1 MFSFYLMLLK
11 TNLFHEVHIII
22 VLQSS
27 WGKFF
32 RLHREIRNDD
42 FFKNMLK
49 ILKTASSK
57 IGEEW
62 KKNYSLTLRNNADT
76 KLH

>member
-1 MFSFYLMLLK
+1 MFSFYLVLLK

-42 FFKNMLK
+42 LLKNMLK
-49 ILKTASSK
+49 VLKTASSQ

-62 KKNYSLTLRNNADT
+62 KKNYSLTLQSNADMQ
-76 KLH
+76 LH